1 MFSLRTAT
9 AEDADVLAE
18 LGRRTFFETF
28 AKDNTPE
35 DMARYLQ
42 DTFSPALQR
51 AELTAPAVRFL
62 LLLAEG
68 RLAGYAK
75 LRPAAANARG
85 RRPLEVCRFYVDRP
99 WHGSG
104 AARSLLE
111 GALAHAQANAHDE
124 VWLAVWEHNARAIR
138 FYRKHG
144 FTRVGEQLFQ
154 LGSDVQTDWVM
165 ARPVTPEQSR

>member
-9 AEDADVLAE
+9 AEDAEALAE

-28 AKDNTPE
+28 AKDNTQE
-35 DMARYLQ
+35 DMARYLA

-51 AELTAPAVRFL
+51 AELKDASVHFL
-62 LLLAEG
+62 LLLARG
-68 RLAGYAK
+68 KLAGYAK

-85 RRPLEVCRFYVDRP
+85 QRPLEVCRFYVDRP

-104 AARSLLE
+104 AAHALLE
-111 GALAHAQANAHDE
+111 GALEHARANAHDD
-124 VWLAVWEHNARAIR
+124 VWLAVWEHNVRAIR

-144 FTRVGEQLFQ
+144 FTRVGEQPFQ
-154 LGSDVQTDWVM
+154 LGADVQTDWVL